1 MDEPISLSVCCED
14 KDDTMT
20 QKYKHQHDQLIEQRE
35 TFCEITMDADRIKL
49 ELSKIYPK
57 AFARVA
63 GEMENMQLC
72 RYTVIEGK
80 TLWLMQPDYGMFS
93 DDDELRTIVK
103 ELFNEENYNIIYK
116 E

>member
-1 MDEPISLSVCCED
+1 MRSNY
-14 KDDTMT
+14 
-20 QKYKHQHDQLIEQRE
+20 KYDQLLARYDTI
-35 TFCEITMDADRIKL
+35 CEVTMDADRIKL

-63 GEMENMQLC
+63 EEMENMRLC

-80 TLWLMQPDYGMFS
+80 ILWLMQPDYGMFT
-93 DDDELRTIVK
+93 DDDEFRTIVA